1 MTGPC
6 CVPGVGE
13 GVGLGE
19 GVGDG
24 TGVGVGEGLGV
35 GEGDG
40 DGVGAGLGEGFGAGV
55 GAGAGVGLGVAAAVL
70 APPQPAT
77 VSTAERTAASAD
89 AFHPIEQVIRM
100 NNLQVKNGGYGGIY
114 SACIGHAP
122 ICHSKGS

>member
-35 GEGDG
+35 GA
-40 DGVGAGLGEGFGAGV
+40 GVGLGEGFGAGL
-55 GAGAGVGLGVAAAVL
+55 GAGAGVGAGVAAAVLL

-77 VSTAERTAASAD
+77 VSAAERTAARAD
-89 AFHPIEQVIRM
+89 AFHPIEQVIRIRI
-100 NNLQVKNGGYGGIY
+100 LQVKNGGYGGIY